1 MQIKKQKDAVCNLW
15 WNEIATHHSE
25 GGAQTMS
32 EKVVQLDEEV
42 IKRQIELARG
52 SCRTT
57 EKGKRMGT
65 HSA

>member
-1 MQIKKQKDAVCNLW
+1 
-15 WNEIATHHSE
+15 
-25 GGAQTMS
+25 MS

-42 IKRQIELARG
+42 IKRQIELARD

-57 EKGKRMGT
+57 EKGKRVGT